1 MIACC
6 LMLNKGGDRTVS
18 VCKLLIFFQRHSIIK
33 GSKNGEKELSFKKEY
48 AATLEEGLSFHEV
61 S

>member
-6 LMLNKGGDRTVS
+6 LMLNKGGDGTVS
-18 VCKLLIFFQRHSIIK
+18 VYKVLIFFQRHSIIK

-48 AATLEEGLSFHEV
+48 AATLEEG
-61 S
+61 